1 MLWCGVRV
9 ASCGLRASASRLSY
23 LLTFSASHLLS
34 FSVSRL
40 LFFYSSLN
48 DILTGEHCGDAVKE
62 GHAFAG

>member
-23 LLTFSASHLLS
+23 LLTFSASHLLIFLAS
-34 FSVSRL
+34 QFPV
-40 LFFYSSLN
+40 FYSSLN